1 MGYESRLYVVEK
13 HKNFYPSDN
22 NMVWGEVV
30 AVFDLCKCYPVS
42 DELCK
47 YPNTNAYIYADDG
60 NTEILEDKYGEKLK
74 EIPVKDTIKIIK
86 KAMKNDNYS
95 YRRYKPC
102 LKLLEGFN
110 LDEWN
115 DLVVLHYGY

>member
-13 HKNFYPSDN
+13 SKPSYIENDC
-22 NMVWGEVV
+22 MVWGEVV
-30 AVFDLCKCYPVS
+30 AVFDLCKCYLVS
-42 DELCK
+42 DELRK

-60 NTEILEDKYGEKLK
+60 NTKILEDKYGEKLK

-86 KAMKNDNYS
+86 KAMKKENYN
-95 YRRYKPC
+95 RRYKPC
-102 LKLLEGFN
+102 LKLLESFN
-110 LDEWN
+110 LDEWD

>member
-13 HKNFYPSDN
+13 SRHIYPSDN
-22 NMVWGEVV
+22 GMVWGEVV
-30 AVFDLCKCYPVS
+30 AMFDLCKCYPVS
-42 DELCK
+42 GELCK

-60 NTEILEDKYGEKLK
+60 NTKILEDKYGEKLK
-74 EIPVKDTIKIIK
+74 EIPIKDTIKIIK
-86 KAMKNDNYS
+86 KAIKNDDG
-95 YRRYKPC
+95 YRRYKPF